1 VEVDKA
7 LVDAELVGI
16 PGLGTLTTRGLA
28 GGDLEVLG
36 GQTDGALDGEA
47 LAASTLNELSADL
60 LERLNLPA
68 GQGDS
73 DTVALLLGALASCQR
88 FNFAVISTYGSVT
101 DVLLVLLVRHCEWLS
116 RLGKS
121 DCNGNVMTAWEG

>member
-1 VEVDKA
+1 MEVDKA

-47 LAASTLNELSADL
+47 LAAGTLNELSADL
-60 LERLNLPA
+60 LERLDLSA

-73 DTVALLLGALASCQR
+73 DAVALLLWALVSCQR
-88 FNFAVISTYGSVT
+88 FT
-101 DVLLVLLVRHCEWLS
+101 S
-116 RLGKS
+116 RLY
-121 DCNGNVMTAWEG
+121 